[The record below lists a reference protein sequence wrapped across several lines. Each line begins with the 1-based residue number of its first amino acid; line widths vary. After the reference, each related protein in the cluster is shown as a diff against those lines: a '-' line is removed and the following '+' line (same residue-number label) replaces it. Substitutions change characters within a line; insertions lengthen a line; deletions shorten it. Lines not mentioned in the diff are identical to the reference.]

1 MRLVKALPLRELAR
15 QLSKSSAQNQ
25 FAGTPEQLAD
35 HIIAWQDA
43 GAVDGFTTWM
53 PAGCLV
59 TTVAPSGLVTEL
71 TMRGGMRTPLFAI
84 VWYIP
89 AICSTVID
97 TPCPNGT
104 FANVEA
110 DQSDEPGTGT

>member
-1 MRLVKALPLRELAR
+1 MAAFVPVPPVSIVDSSMVLRVC
-15 QLSKSSAQNQ
+15 
-25 FAGTPEQLAD
+25 
-35 HIIAWQDA
+35 
-43 GAVDGFTTWM
+43 AVDGFTTWT

-71 TMRGGMRTPLFAI
+71 TMRGEMRTPLFAI
-84 VWYIP
+84 VWYMP
-89 AICSTVID
+89 AICRTVIE
-97 TPCPNGT
+97 TPCPNDT